1 MKTTEPIIWQ
11 GRNYSSW
18 AELAHWAPKGVDS
31 DVLRKRIARGMTIDE
46 AMSLPVRQHTGA
58 EYRRYPYRGQM
69 LTASELLELAHRGLT
84 IRQLRVRL
92 SSGWPTELAL
102 STPPGGRLRYGASA
116 ACTGKR
122 QLKAIVDPTAREK
135 VARAFVRWVLAY
147 EGDPELER
155 LDDSAFR
162 FARPLYEWHL
172 KFAPDGLLYVTSV
185 FRKTGAL
192 SGPERVYQPRERR
205 NGSGIGFTLKAQQ
218 KEEE

>member
-69 LTASELLELAHRGLT
+69 LTASELLELAHRDLS

-102 STPPGGRLRYGASA
+102 TTPRGGRLRYGASA

-122 QLKAIVDPTAREK
+122 QLKMIADPGAREK
-135 VARAFVRWVLAY
+135 IVRAFVRYALLS
-147 EGDPELER
+147 EGEPELER
-155 LDDSAFR
+155 VDDSTFRLTRTYYDWRMAFT
-162 FARPLYEWHL
+162 
-172 KFAPDGLLYVTSV
+172 PDGLLHVTSI
-185 FRKTGAL
+185 FLRTGRT
-192 SGPERVYQPRERR
+192 SGPERVYQPRKNRC
-205 NGSGIGFTLKAQQ
+205 GYGIGFTLKTQQ